1 LQSVSGDGKFT
12 LVILV
17 SFCADHYGSTLLTC
31 QHKLSI
37 NVQQTA
43 KALNMDNQEKTINL
57 IREAMKD
64 RNLSSVSRG
73 CRLSRNTIQAV
84 VDGRYSS
91 HPATIKV
98 LADYLGVAS

>member
-1 LQSVSGDGKFT
+1 VVPFDF
-12 LVILV
+12 
-17 SFCADHYGSTLLTC
+17 DHYDLILLTC

-37 NVQQTA
+37 IAQQTA
-43 KALNMDNQEKTINL
+43 KALNMDDQEKTINL

-98 LADYLGVAS
+98 LADYLGVNL